1 MVGPSPGRS
10 QRSAIH
16 VIPSATMAMI
26 TAASNR
32 VVREIPS
39 RGGMGFMAA
48 HFAHIGATAVSCRH
62 PNNNR

>member
-1 MVGPSPGRS
+1 
-10 QRSAIH
+10 